1 MGWEFLWIGGEPG
14 ALQHVVWQSVD
25 HGHPMSC
32 HRRLGQLESF
42 FGREEIRLID
52 MASFNR
58 LQVGRLDYS
67 SDRDVS

>member
-1 MGWEFLWIGGEPG
+1 
-14 ALQHVVWQSVD
+14 
-25 HGHPMSC
+25 
-32 HRRLGQLESF
+32 LGQLESF

-52 MASFNR
+52 LASFDG